1 MSLKPVISFSTLTR
15 KINNEKVLH
24 HLFTCSDRIDLTFT
38 FPSIELPTEIDEQ
51 LQWLFSN
58 TKPTFYYFLSRSKR
72 FELRNNC

>member
-15 KINNEKVLH
+15 KINNEKILH

>member
-1 MSLKPVISFSTLTR
+1 MGLKPVISFSTLTR

-24 HLFTCSDRIDLTFT
+24 HSFTCSDRIDLTFT

-58 TKPTFYYFLSRSKR
+58 TTPTFYYFLSRSKR

>member
-38 FPSIELPTEIDEQ
+38 FPSIELPTEVDEQ

-58 TKPTFYYFLSRSKR
+58 TKPTFHFLSRSKR

>member
-1 MSLKPVISFSTLTR
+1 MGLKPDISFSTLTK

-24 HLFTCSDRIDLTFT
+24 HLFTCSDRIDFTFT

-58 TKPTFYYFLSRSKR
+58 TTPTFYYFLSRSKR

>member
-1 MSLKPVISFSTLTR
+1 MGLKPVISFSTLTR

-58 TKPTFYYFLSRSKR
+58 TTPTFYYFLSRSKR

>member
-1 MSLKPVISFSTLTR
+1 MGLKPVISFSTLTR

-51 LQWLFSN
+51 LQWLLSN
-58 TKPTFYYFLSRSKR
+58 TKPTFH
-72 FELRNNC
+72 

>member
-24 HLFTCSDRIDLTFT
+24 QLFTCSDRIDLTFT

-58 TKPTFYYFLSRSKR
+58 TKPTFH
-72 FELRNNC
+72 

>member
-58 TKPTFYYFLSRSKR
+58 TTPTFHFLSRSKR

>member
-1 MSLKPVISFSTLTR
+1 MGLKPVISFSTLTR

-24 HLFTCSDRIDLTFT
+24 RLFTCSDRIDLTFT

-58 TKPTFYYFLSRSKR
+58 TKPTFH
-72 FELRNNC
+72 

>member
-1 MSLKPVISFSTLTR
+1 MGLKPVISFSTLTR
-15 KINNEKVLH
+15 KIDNERVLH

-58 TKPTFYYFLSRSKR
+58 TTPSFYYFLSRSKR
-72 FELRNNC
+72 FERRNNC

>member
-58 TKPTFYYFLSRSKR
+58 TTPTFYYFLSRSKR

>member
-15 KINNEKVLH
+15 KINNEKVLY
-24 HLFTCSDRIDLTFT
+24 HLFTCADRIDLTST

-58 TKPTFYYFLSRSKR
+58 TKPTFH
-72 FELRNNC
+72 